1 MKLKPLAQI
10 RRRELRIAALTVL
23 QREGITGATLEKVA
37 AQAGASKGIVL
48 HYFSNKQ
55 EVFEQAMR
63 EANLAL
69 SRAVIEKLRRAQN
82 DRERLE
88 AIISANFEDR
98 FFQRN
103 VCHAWLSLCAEAP
116 RKPAFARIQHAIHA
130 RIDSNLRSA
139 LRTLMPAQRVH
150 SAAMGISVFIDGL
163 WLRKGT
169 SIRELTRQDALLLM
183 QDYVAQSIGLE
194 IKLDAT

>member
-23 QREGITGATLEKVA
+23 QREGIAGATLEKVA

-69 SRAVIEKLRRAQN
+69 SKVVIEKLRRAQG
-82 DRERLE
+82 DIQRLE
-88 AIISANFEDR
+88 AIISVNFEER
-98 FFQRN
+98 FFQRT

-139 LRTLMPAQRVH
+139 LRALMPAEKVP
-150 SAAMGISVFIDGL
+150 STALGISVFIDGL

-169 SIRELTRQDALLLM
+169 SIVELTRHDAILLV
-183 QDYVAQSIGLE
+183 QDYVAHSIGLK
-194 IKLDAT
+194 INLDAT